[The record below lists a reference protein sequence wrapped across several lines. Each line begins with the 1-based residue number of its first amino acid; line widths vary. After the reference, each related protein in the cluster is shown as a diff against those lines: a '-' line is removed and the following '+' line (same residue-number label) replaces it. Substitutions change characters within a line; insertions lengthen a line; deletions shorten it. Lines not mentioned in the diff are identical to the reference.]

1 LSALVPTAP
10 IDWVTPNFL
19 QSFAKSFEVY

>member
-1 LSALVPTAP
+1 VPTAP